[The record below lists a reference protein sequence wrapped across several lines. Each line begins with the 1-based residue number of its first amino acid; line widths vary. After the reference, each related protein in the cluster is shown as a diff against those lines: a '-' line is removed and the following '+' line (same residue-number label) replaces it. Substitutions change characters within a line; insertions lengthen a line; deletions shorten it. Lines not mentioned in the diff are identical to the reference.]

1 MKPKKLDPSLISI
14 PNPHLQPARF
24 VRSQAVCMKRR
35 MVLAG
40 WTSVALLMVSFAAG
54 KAMAQSGDV
63 VVHAATVDL
72 THLTGTE
79 PVDQIDMTATFTNN
93 EFAELKRCEANTESM
108 ILHGVKVSVQQGLC
122 GAATR
127 KSNMTI
133 PFFRPLYPGSSVAK
147 FEGLTDEGATADAL
161 LRTLTTAPGT
171 CGSYSVRV
179 DAVNV
184 NLAAVRRNPVAV
196 TITLPDGSSG
206 CLAINNAL
214 IDQ

>member
-1 MKPKKLDPSLISI
+1 
-14 PNPHLQPARF
+14 
-24 VRSQAVCMKRR
+24 MKRLSICSSWIG
-35 MVLAG
+35 VILLIVGLA
-40 WTSVALLMVSFAAG
+40 TG
-54 KAMAQSGDV
+54 KAMAQAGDV

-93 EFAELKRCEANTESM
+93 EFKELKHCEPADSL
-108 ILHGVKVSVQQGLC
+108 ILHGVKVTVQQGLC
-122 GAATR
+122 GTTTR

-133 PFFRPLYPGSSVAK
+133 PFFRPLFPGSSLAA
-147 FEGLTDEGATADAL
+147 FEGLTVEGASADAV
-161 LRTLTTAPGT
+161 LRTLTRLPGT
-171 CGSYSVRV
+171 CGSYALRV

-184 NLAAVRRNPVAV
+184 NLAAVKRNPVAV
-196 TITLPDGSSG
+196 TVTLPDGSSG

>member
-1 MKPKKLDPSLISI
+1 M
-14 PNPHLQPARF
+14 AR
-24 VRSQAVCMKRR
+24 RSKDMKRIFELR
-35 MVLAG
+35 LTVCTILLALG
-40 WTSVALLMVSFAAG
+40 VSTGIAVAQA
-54 KAMAQSGDV
+54 GDV

-93 EFAELKRCEANTESM
+93 EFVELRHCEAADSL
-108 ILHGVKVSVQQGLC
+108 ILHGVRVTVQQGLC
-122 GAATR
+122 GATTR

-133 PFFRPLYPGSSVAK
+133 PFFRPFYPGSSLAA
-147 FEGLTDEGATADAL
+147 FEGLTVEGATADAL
-161 LRTLTTAPGT
+161 LRTLKRLPGT
-171 CGSYSVRV
+171 CGSYSLRV